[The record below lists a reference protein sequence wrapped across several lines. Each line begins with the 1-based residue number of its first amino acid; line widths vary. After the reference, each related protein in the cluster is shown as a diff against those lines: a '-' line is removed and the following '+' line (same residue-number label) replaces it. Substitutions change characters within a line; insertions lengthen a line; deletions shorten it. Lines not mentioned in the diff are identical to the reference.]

1 MLYVDKIREAV
12 GLYGDRIGIICQ
24 GKAFTYRQTNDRA
37 NSLINALIGLGAEKG
52 DRVAVLS
59 RNSNVFREIF
69 WAAAKGGLAMVPISH
84 RMAPR
89 EILYIINNTGAKIIV
104 ISSEYAPLL
113 EEIKEG
119 ISGIEHYIGIDQD
132 MAQYLLYEDL
142 LDEAPSVEPDM
153 ELFDDDMLWFQY
165 TSGTT
170 GLPKGAVHTQKTAS
184 AFVKLSINAL
194 QDRLDMQNLRAL
206 HALPL
211 YSMAGMAF
219 DMIYQCVGA
228 TSVIMQKW
236 DPTNMMRAIEKHKIT
251 DVHLVPVMI
260 NFTINAPDFNNY
272 DLSSLRCI
280 TYGGS
285 PMAPELLRKAIEKLG
300 SIFMQDYG
308 CSEAAALTLLFMEDH
323 VLEGKPEEVRRLAS
337 CGQGIPGLDVRVLND
352 KGEDVQPGEIGEL
365 TVKGPTIMKGYWK
378 LPEATAEVFKHG
390 RFYTGDL
397 CTMDEEGYIFIVDR
411 KKDMIISGGLN
422 IYPFEVESVLMEH
435 PAVLDA
441 AVIGTPDDEW
451 GESVM
456 ALVVLKEGHVIK
468 EQELS
473 DHVKANLASYKKP
486 KRIEFVD
493 SLPRTMTGKLLKKD
507 LRAKYWKGRER
518 KV

>member
-1 MLYVDKIREAV
+1 
-12 GLYGDRIGIICQ
+12 
-24 GKAFTYRQTNDRA
+24 
-37 NSLINALIGLGAEKG
+37 
-52 DRVAVLS
+52 
-59 RNSNVFREIF
+59 
-69 WAAAKGGLAMVPISH
+69 
-84 RMAPR
+84 
-89 EILYIINNTGAKIIV
+89 
-104 ISSEYAPLL
+104 
-113 EEIKEG
+113 
-119 ISGIEHYIGIDQD
+119 
-132 MAQYLLYEDL
+132 
-142 LDEAPSVEPDM
+142 
-153 ELFDDDMLWFQY
+153 
-165 TSGTT
+165 
-170 GLPKGAVHTQKTAS
+170 
-184 AFVKLSINAL
+184 
-194 QDRLDMQNLRAL
+194 
-206 HALPL
+206 
-211 YSMAGMAF
+211 
-219 DMIYQCVGA
+219 
-228 TSVIMQKW
+228 
-236 DPTNMMRAIEKHKIT
+236 
-251 DVHLVPVMI
+251 
-260 NFTINAPDFNNY
+260 
-272 DLSSLRCI
+272 
-280 TYGGS
+280 
-285 PMAPELLRKAIEKLG
+285 MAPELLRKAIEKLG

-378 LPEATAEVFKHG
+378 LPEATAEVIKHG

-397 CTMDEEGYIFIVDR
+397 CTVDEEGYIFIVDR